1 MALEEFHHSVAS
13 WFRKEF
19 DSPTE
24 IQERAWPE
32 IKKRRNTLISAPTG
46 SGKTLAAFLSAID
59 DLVKEELEGRLR
71 DKTQIVY
78 VSPLKALSNDIENN
92 LQKPLRGIEKELQ
105 EAGLS
110 ELGIRAQVRTW
121 DTPASARTRMTK
133 TPPHILITT
142 PESLYLI
149 LTSKKGREMLS
160 EVHTLIV
167 DEIHALVG
175 SKRGSH
181 LALSM

>member
-13 WFRKEF
+13 WFKKEF
-19 DSPTE
+19 DAPTE

-59 DLVKEELEGRLR
+59 DLVKEGLEGGLR

-92 LQKPLRGIEKELQ
+92 LQKPLRGIEEELLK
-105 EAGLS
+105 AGLP
-110 ELGIRAQVRTW
+110 EIGIRAQVRTG

-167 DEIHALVG
+167 DESTCA
-175 SKRGSH
+175 RRE
-181 LALSM
+181 